1 MDKITVQAQNKLFLW
16 KQPDLEKQM
25 QKPHVQFTLLTEGRV
40 ASTLPLCTGRDYILG
55 LTFLAFSP
63 QVPLARVV
71 CGDAETLPLPPATR
85 SPRHRRAARTL
96 RLAPAERQAPPTE
109 HRIGWSR

>member
-1 MDKITVQAQNKLFLW
+1 M
-16 KQPDLEKQM
+16 
-25 QKPHVQFTLLTEGRV
+25 EGLALDRESKRDGEGDREEDDGV
-40 ASTLPLCTGRDYILG
+40 AFTLPLCTGRDYILG

-96 RLAPAERQAPPTE
+96 RLAPAERQAPPTAP
-109 HRIGWSR
+109 RIGWSR